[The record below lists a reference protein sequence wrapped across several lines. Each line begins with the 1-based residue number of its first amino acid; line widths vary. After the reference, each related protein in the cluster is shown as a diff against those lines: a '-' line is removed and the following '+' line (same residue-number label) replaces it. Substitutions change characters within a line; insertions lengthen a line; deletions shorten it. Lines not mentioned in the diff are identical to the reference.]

1 MLPSEAAA
9 TRVTRGGRGRG
20 DPERGKGCC
29 DEGGEVGRRIVA
41 ARGEVE
47 RKEVIA
53 NTNNSVED

>member
-9 TRVTRGGRGRG
+9 TRVTRGGRAGG
-20 DPERGKGCC
+20 PGGGKGCYE
-29 DEGGEVGRRIVA
+29 EGGEVGRRIVA